1 MKLFRIAIK
10 AGLSTSLLSVLL
22 ACSGG
27 NNEDDVFQLP
37 LVGIDFPP
45 VQSATNGSSI
55 NIHALA
61 VGVSSNVQSVSLQV
75 NGNTE
80 LTVAA
85 QSDFFQYLLPIASL
99 TEENN
104 LVGVT
109 AIDADFSQSD
119 FVGISRGSS
128 WMLERGLQFDPTGS
142 RWLTVDAARQ
152 ALLQLDLD
160 ADPNPGVKTVLAGGV
175 AGVGLGVD
183 LVIPEDMVI
192 DSVGN
197 RALVVDSELQA
208 IVAIPL
214 VAVGNE
220 ATAVRSIISSATVPD
235 ANNVFAKPV
244 AIEINA
250 AADTAYVLD
259 AGNRAIIAVDLASGT
274 RTITAD
280 NTSPGTPKFIRPIDI
295 VLQESAGR
303 LLVSD
308 AGVSG
313 ILAIDIASGTR
324 SIVSDAQTPNSDNTF
339 QSIKNLAIAGD
350 VLYVSDSGTNAIT
363 EVELRPGN
371 IATPEIVFGART
383 VLSDAVDSSDAN
395 IPDATNPLR
404 FPTALAVDST
414 NNHLLVIDNAF
425 GVLAQVDLVDDADGS
440 GTGTLKGER
449 TYVVD
454 GATTAA
460 TDSNVAALT
469 ARAARGLFNI
479 GFDMDSPQG
488 LSSSDNGQLLYVVDA
503 DSNSVIAFDPLTDRG
518 TFIADLTTTTALD
531 SSGGIAFTASGLL
544 SAVDQTLLAG
554 AVEGSYT
561 AVSTTNT
568 GAGNGAEFTVA
579 INASNEISSL
589 AVTTAGVDY
598 VYDDQLTIAGA
609 DLGGSGSATITLTDS
624 FVRMVQPKTLVT
636 DITST
641 GSVAGFYI
649 VDAALRQVLQMTV
662 GGSLSVVSDFDV
674 APPLVDPLA
683 SVLLDETLYV
693 LDAELGEIVAVDL
706 TDGAEG
712 ARTVLTTDNIGDSP
726 TAMVLDATGENLL
739 VATASSPTP
748 GPVVHS
754 IYEVAIA
761 DGVATEVAGDIGLAD
776 THIVDM
782 LLDTAEDG
790 ATDDRL
796 LMLDRGRSAVFPV
809 DLTTGM
815 AGPDI
820 TSPAVPAPPGGA
832 DPANVFVAPQGMVL
846 NNNVAA
852 LFVFDEVLR
861 SVYMVDLRPRDET
874 DDDVDNPEIDP
885 QRVMIV
891 RGTALNK

>member
-1 MKLFRIAIK
+1 MKLFRIAVK

-27 NNEDDVFQLP
+27 SNDDDVFQLP

-80 LTVAA
+80 LTVPA

-109 AIDADFSQSD
+109 AVDANLSQNDS
-119 FVGISRGSS
+119 VSIARGSS
-128 WMLERGLQFDPTGS
+128 WMFERGLQFDPTGS
-142 RWLTVDAARQ
+142 RWLAVDAARQ

-160 ADPNPGVKTVLAGGV
+160 TDPNPGVKTVLAGGV

-214 VAVGNE
+214 VAVGFE
-220 ATAVRSIISSATVPD
+220 ATAERSIISSATVPD

-363 EVELRPGN
+363 EVELRPEN

-383 VLSDAVDSSDAN
+383 VLSDAVDSSGAN
-395 IPDATNPLR
+395 IPDTTNPLR

-414 NNHLLVIDNAF
+414 NNHLLVIDNVF

-460 TDSNVAALT
+460 TDSAVATTT
-469 ARAARGLFNI
+469 ARAAVFNFI
-479 GFDMDSPQG
+479 FDMDSPQG
-488 LSSSDNGQLLYVVDA
+488 LSSSDNGRVLYVVDV
-503 DSNSVIAFDPLTDRG
+503 DINSVIAFDPLTNSG
-518 TFIADLTTTTALD
+518 TFITDVTTTTALD

-589 AVTTAGVDY
+589 TVTTAGVDY

-706 TDGAEG
+706 TDGAGG

>member
-1 MKLFRIAIK
+1 MKLFRIAVK

-27 NNEDDVFQLP
+27 SNDDDVFQLP

-80 LTVAA
+80 LTVPA

-109 AIDADFSQSD
+109 AVDANLSQNDS
-119 FVGISRGSS
+119 VSIARGSS
-128 WMLERGLQFDPTGS
+128 WMFERGLQFDPTGS
-142 RWLTVDAARQ
+142 RWLAVDAARQ

-160 ADPNPGVKTVLAGGV
+160 TDPNPGVKTVLAGGV

-214 VAVGNE
+214 VAVGFE
-220 ATAVRSIISSATVPD
+220 ATAERSIISSATVPD

-259 AGNRAIIAVDLASGT
+259 AENMAIIAVNLASGT

-363 EVELRPGN
+363 EVELRPDN

-383 VLSDAVDSSDAN
+383 VLSDAVDSSGAN
-395 IPDATNPLR
+395 IPDTTNPLR
-404 FPTALAVDST
+404 FPAALAVDST
-414 NNHLLVIDNAF
+414 NNHLLVIDNVF

-460 TDSNVAALT
+460 TDSAVATTT
-469 ARAARGLFNI
+469 ARAAVFNFI
-479 GFDMDSPQG
+479 FDMDSPQG
-488 LSSSDNGQLLYVVDA
+488 LSSSDNGRVLYVVDV
-503 DSNSVIAFDPLTDRG
+503 DINSVIAFDPLTNSG
-518 TFIADLTTTTALD
+518 TFITDVTTTTLLD

-568 GAGNGAEFTVA
+568 GAGNGAEFTIA

-589 AVTTAGVDY
+589 TVTTAGVDY

-609 DLGGSGSATITLTDS
+609 DLGGSGSVTITLTDS

-649 VDAALRQVLQMTV
+649 VDAALGQVLQMTV
-662 GGSLSVVSDFDV
+662 GGSLSVVSDSDV
-674 APPLVDPLA
+674 APPLLDPLA
-683 SVLLDETLYV
+683 SVLLDEILYV

-761 DGVATEVAGDIGLAD
+761 DGVATEVAADIGLAD

>member
-27 NNEDDVFQLP
+27 NNDDDVFQLP

-109 AIDADFSQSD
+109 AVDADFSQSD
-119 FVGISRGSS
+119 FVRISRGSS
-128 WMLERGLQFDPTGS
+128 WMLERGLQFDPNGS
-142 RWLTVDAARQ
+142 RWLAVDAARK
-152 ALLQLDLD
+152 ALLELELDT
-160 ADPNPGVKTVLAGGV
+160 GVKTVLSGGI
-175 AGVGLGVD
+175 AAVGSGDD
-183 LVIPEDMVI
+183 LAVPEDMVI
-192 DSVGN
+192 DNAAPSNRN

-208 IVAIPL
+208 IVAIDL
-214 VAVGNE
+214 
-220 ATAVRSIISSATVPD
+220 ATSVRSIISSAAVPD
-235 ANNVFAKPV
+235 ADNVFAKPV

-259 AGNRAIIAVDLASGT
+259 AENRAIIAVDLASGT

-280 NTSPGTPKFIRPIDI
+280 NTSPGAPKFIRPIDI

-363 EVELRPGN
+363 EVELRPDN

-383 VLSDAVDSSDAN
+383 VLSDAVDSSGTN

-414 NNHLLVIDNAF
+414 NNHLLVIDNVF

-460 TDSNVAALT
+460 TDSAVATTT
-469 ARAARGLFNI
+469 ARAAVFNFI
-479 GFDMDSPQG
+479 FDMDSPQG
-488 LSSSDNGQLLYVVDA
+488 LSSSDNGRVLYVVDV
-503 DSNSVIAFDPLTDRG
+503 DINSVIAFDPLTNSG
-518 TFIADLTTTTALD
+518 TFITDVTTTTALD

-568 GAGNGAEFTVA
+568 GAGNGAEFTIA

-589 AVTTAGVDY
+589 TVTTAGVDY
-598 VYDDQLTIAGA
+598 VYDDQLTIAGT

-662 GGSLSVVSDFDV
+662 GGSLSVVSDSDV
-674 APPLVDPLA
+674 APPLLDPLA

-712 ARTVLTTDNIGDSP
+712 TRTVLTTGNIGDSP

-739 VATASSPTP
+739 VATANSPTP

-796 LMLDRGRSAVFPV
+796 LMLDHGRSAVFPV

-852 LFVFDEVLR
+852 LFVFDEVMR